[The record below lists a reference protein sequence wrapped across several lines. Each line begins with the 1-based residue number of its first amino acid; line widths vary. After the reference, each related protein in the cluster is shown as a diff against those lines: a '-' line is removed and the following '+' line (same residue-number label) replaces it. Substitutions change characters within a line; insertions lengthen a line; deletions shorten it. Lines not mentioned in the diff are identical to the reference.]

1 MATKPVRSRA
11 ANSPSKKYMN
21 HVMFDQETLDTLPTA
36 VMLSIGAVK
45 FDLESGKL
53 DPDGFYASLS
63 VNDQLACGRTI
74 SESTL
79 TWWMEQSP
87 EARAVFRE
95 PKQTLESA
103 LVALSD
109 WLGHNK
115 RCVWSNGAAFD
126 IPMLE
131 HAYASYGLP
140 TPWEFWNARCVR
152 TYRALPGAKNVPKVE
167 PLVAHN
173 ALHDAVAQAKHVQAI
188 QAMLK
193 EAMV

>member
-1 MATKPVRSRA
+1 MATKPARSRA
-11 ANSPSKKYMN
+11 ANSPFKKYMN
-21 HVMFDQETLDTLPTA
+21 HVMFDQETLDTVASA
-36 VMLSIGAVK
+36 VILSIGAVK

-63 VNDQLACGRTI
+63 YDDQLARGRTI
-74 SESTL
+74 SESTVA
-79 TWWMEQSP
+79 WWMEQSP

-103 LVALSD
+103 LIALSD
-109 WLGHNK
+109 WLGHDK
-115 RCVWSNGAAFD
+115 RYVWSNGADFD
-126 IPMLE
+126 IPMLA
-131 HAYASYGLP
+131 HAYTSYGMQI
-140 TPWEFWNARCVR
+140 PWAFWNARCVR
-152 TYRALPGAKNVPKVE
+152 TYRALPGAKNVPEVE

-193 EAMV
+193 VAV